1 MNKCQIFIL
10 TSDNVIG
17 LALPITLP
25 NPKFRNLAGYQN
37 LCVEFSCDANM
48 LDKTVFGGSWES
60 VVSVNLL
67 LFNSTLLLYTHFSLE
82 VVFA

>member
-25 NPKFRNLAGYQN
+25 NLKFRNLAGYQN
-37 LCVEFSCDANM
+37 LCVELSCDANM

-60 VVSVNLL
+60 VVSVNVIT
-67 LFNSTLLLYTHFSLE
+67 FHSTLLHDIHFSLK
-82 VVFA
+82 VIFA